1 MGEQVAD
8 RNTTSGPVNRKELIR
23 KYKETPRPMG
33 VYVVRNIATGKSFI
47 GSSVD
52 VPSRLNRLRTQLQ
65 SGLHPNRELQ
75 DDWKRLGADAFAL
88 ETLDT
93 LEPSDQPGNDPD
105 EDLRVLEAMWREK
118 VGEQY

>member
-1 MGEQVAD
+1 M
-8 RNTTSGPVNRKELIR
+8 NRKELIR

-33 VYVVRNIATGKSFI
+33 VYVVRNTATGKSFI

-52 VPSRLNRLRTQLQ
+52 VPARLNRLRTQLQ

-75 DDWKRLGADAFAL
+75 DDWKRLGADGFAL

-93 LEPSDQPGNDPD
+93 LEPSDQPGNDPG

-118 VGEQY
+118 LGELY